1 MESMRWARVW
11 ASAVAASA
19 LLASAPSVARVP
31 TRLVYARTPA
41 ASDCPDESALA
52 AAVAARLGYEPFS
65 PWGDQTILATV
76 TRNGG
81 ALVGH
86 AQLIDHDGIAQGSRE
101 VRNPECSELILALA
115 LAISITLDPLH
126 AATSTPAEPEPPAA
140 PPPAADDVA
149 TPADAAP
156 PVATPPAVARQDRA
170 PAGKV
175 GTAGERVTWHVGA
188 AAIGA
193 LEAAPHLAFGGRLA
207 LAARRGRWALG
218 VEGWSTL
225 PSAQAGADGGEVQ
238 VSLVSAALTP
248 CFRLVGGFSL
258 CALGSLGAMHA
269 EGRGVDAPRTDNVL
283 HATAGGRALL
293 ALPLGSTFELSANLD
308 LAATLNRPRFQLD
321 SAEVWRPAPLLALLG
336 IGAGA
341 RFF

>member
-1 MESMRWARVW
+1 MDSMRWAWLW
-11 ASAVAASA
+11 ASAVAAST
-19 LLASAPSVARVP
+19 LLASAPGLARVP

-86 AQLIDHDGIAQGSRE
+86 AELIDHDGIAQGSRE

-126 AATSTPAEPEPPAA
+126 VAAPAEPEPPVA
-140 PPPAADDVA
+140 PPPPDDVA
-149 TPADAAP
+149 ISPDASP
-156 PVATPPAVARQDRA
+156 PVVAPPAVARQDRA
-170 PAGKV
+170 PVRKLA
-175 GTAGERVTWHVGA
+175 AQGERVTWHVGA
-188 AAIGA
+188 AAVGA
-193 LEAAPHLAFGGRLA
+193 IEVAPHLALGGRLG
-207 LAARRGRWALG
+207 LAARRGRWSLG
-218 VEGWSTL
+218 LEGWLTL
-225 PSAQAGADGGEVQ
+225 PSTQAGADGGEVQ
-238 VSLVSAALTP
+238 VTLMSAALAP

-258 CALGSLGAMHA
+258 CALGSLGSLRA
-269 EGRGVDAPRTDNVL
+269 EGRNVDAPRSDNVL
-283 HATAGGRALL
+283 HATAGGRGLL
-293 ALPLGSTFELSANLD
+293 ALPIGSTFELLANVD

-321 SAEVWRPAPLLALLG
+321 NNDVWRPGPLVALLG
-336 IGAGA
+336 IGASA